1 MKKLI
6 ERIKRLLQRI
16 FKRFASNSQQTSPLI
31 NSRPLDTSISIPSV
45 SPRWESGLVLVCSQ
59 CANERSNSFRPANK
73 SSTASEDLEN
83 WLKSRLKL
91 EGLWGEFRV
100 VSTSCL
106 GVCPKSGITVVIV
119 SNGSCGNSP
128 CLIVNPRSDV
138 YDGLRLR
145 ELLYSYIKQN
155 KK

>member
-6 ERIKRLLQRI
+6 RRIKRLLQRI
-16 FKRFASNSQQTSPLI
+16 FKRFASTSEQPSPLI
-31 NSRPLDTSISIPSV
+31 NSRPLETSIPSV
-45 SPRWESGLVLVCSQ
+45 PPRWESGLVLVCSQ
-59 CANERSNSFRPANK
+59 CTNEQSGP
-73 SSTASEDLEN
+73 TASEDLES
-83 WLKSRLKL
+83 WLKSRLKF

-119 SNGSCGNSP
+119 SNGSGGNSP

-145 ELLYSYIKQN
+145 ELLYSRIKQN
-155 KK
+155 KG

>member
-6 ERIKRLLQRI
+6 RRIKRLLQRI
-16 FKRFASNSQQTSPLI
+16 FKRFTSTSEQTSPLI
-31 NSRPLDTSISIPSV
+31 NSRPLETSIPSV

-59 CANERSNSFRPANK
+59 CTNEQSG
-73 SSTASEDLEN
+73 STASEDLEN
-83 WLKSRLKL
+83 WLKSRLKI

-106 GVCPKSGITVVIV
+106 GVCPKAGITVVIV
-119 SNGSCGNSP
+119 SNGSGGNSP

-145 ELLYSYIKQN
+145 EVLYSYIKQN

>member
-1 MKKLI
+1 MKKLLK
-6 ERIKRLLQRI
+6 RIKRLFQRI
-16 FKRFASNSQQTSPLI
+16 IKSFASDSQQTSPLI
-31 NSRPLDTSISIPSV
+31 NSHPLYTSIPNV
-45 SPRWESGLVLVCSQ
+45 SPQWESGLVLVCSQ
-59 CANERSNSFRPANK
+59 CANEQSNSFHPTSK
-73 SSTASEDLEN
+73 SSTPSEDLEN
-83 WLKSRLKL
+83 WLKSRLKF

-100 VSTSCL
+100 VNTSCL

-119 SNGSCGNSP
+119 SNGSGGNSP
-128 CLIVNPRSDV
+128 CLIVNPQSDI

>member
-6 ERIKRLLQRI
+6 QRIKRLFQRI
-16 FKRFASNSQQTSPLI
+16 FKSFASNSQQTSPLPLI
-31 NSRPLDTSISIPSV
+31 NSRRLDTSIPSV

-59 CANERSNSFRPANK
+59 CTNEQS

-83 WLKSRLKL
+83 WLKSRLKF

-106 GVCPKSGITVVIV
+106 GVCPKAGITVVIV
-119 SNGSCGNSP
+119 SNGSGGNSP
-128 CLIVNPRSDV
+128 CLIVNPRSD
-138 YDGLRLR
+138 R
-145 ELLYSYIKQN
+145 ELVYSYIKQN
-155 KK
+155 QG

>member
-1 MKKLI
+1 MKKLMQ
-6 ERIKRLLQRI
+6 RIKRLLQRI
-16 FKRFASNSQQTSPLI
+16 IKSFASNTPQTLPLI
-31 NSRPLDTSISIPSV
+31 NSRPLNTSIPSV

-59 CANERSNSFRPANK
+59 CANEQSNSFRPANK

-119 SNGSCGNSP
+119 SNGSDGNSP
-128 CLIVNPRSDV
+128 CLIVNPPSDV

-145 ELLYSYIKQN
+145 ELLYSYIKHH

>member
-6 ERIKRLLQRI
+6 QRIKRLLKRI
-16 FKRFASNSQQTSPLI
+16 LKGFASNSQEPSPLI
-31 NSRPLDTSISIPSV
+31 NSRPLETSIPTI

-59 CANERSNSFRPANK
+59 CANEQSNSSHRTSR

-83 WLKSRLKL
+83 WLKSSLKF

-100 VSTSCL
+100 ISTSCL
-106 GVCPKSGITVVIV
+106 GVCPRMGITVVLV
-119 SNGSCGNSP
+119 SNGSHGNSP
-128 CLIVNPRSDV
+128 CLIVNPQSD
-138 YDGLRLR
+138 R

-155 KK
+155 KG

>member
-6 ERIKRLLQRI
+6 QRIKRLLQRI

-31 NSRPLDTSISIPSV
+31 NSRPLETSIPSV
-45 SPRWESGLVLVCSQ
+45 SPRWKSGLVLVCSQ
-59 CANERSNSFRPANK
+59 CANERSNSFHPTSK

-83 WLKSRLKL
+83 WLKSRLKF

-119 SNGSCGNSP
+119 SNGSGGNSP
-128 CLIVNPRSDV
+128 CLIVNPQSD
-138 YDGLRLR
+138 R
-145 ELLYSYIKQN
+145 ELLYSRIKQN
-155 KK
+155 KG

>member
-6 ERIKRLLQRI
+6 RRIKRLLQRI
-16 FKRFASNSQQTSPLI
+16 FKRFASTSEQTSPLI
-31 NSRPLDTSISIPSV
+31 NSRPLETSIPSV

-59 CANERSNSFRPANK
+59 CTNEQSG
-73 SSTASEDLEN
+73 STASEDLEN
-83 WLKSRLKL
+83 WLKSRLKI

-106 GVCPKSGITVVIV
+106 GVCPKAGITVVIV
-119 SNGSCGNSP
+119 SNGSGGNSP

-145 ELLYSYIKQN
+145 EVLYSYIKQN

>member
-6 ERIKRLLQRI
+6 QRIKRLLQRI
-16 FKRFASNSQQTSPLI
+16 FKRFVSNSQQTSPLI
-31 NSRPLDTSISIPSV
+31 NSRPLETSIPSV
-45 SPRWESGLVLVCSQ
+45 SPQWESGLVLVCSQ
-59 CANERSNSFRPANK
+59 CANERSNSFHPTSK

-83 WLKSRLKL
+83 WLKSRLKF

-106 GVCPKSGITVVIV
+106 GICPKSGITVVIV
-119 SNGSCGNSP
+119 SNRSGGNSP
-128 CLIVNPRSDV
+128 CLIVNAQSDV
-138 YDGLRLR
+138 DDGLRLR

>member
-6 ERIKRLLQRI
+6 RRIKVFLRCIL
-16 FKRFASNSQQTSPLI
+16 KRFSANSQQTSPVII
-31 NSRPLDTSISIPSV
+31 NSRALDTSIPSV
-45 SPRWESGLVLVCSQ
+45 YPRWESGLVLVCSQ
-59 CANERSNSFRPANK
+59 CANERSNIFHPTSR

-83 WLKSRLKL
+83 WLKSRLKF

-106 GVCPKSGITVVIV
+106 GVCPRMGITVVLV
-119 SNGSCGNSP
+119 SNGSGGNSP
-128 CLIVNPRSDV
+128 CLIVNPQSD
-138 YDGLRLR
+138 R

-155 KK
+155 KG

>member
-6 ERIKRLLQRI
+6 QRIKKLLQRI
-16 FKRFASNSQQTSPLI
+16 FKKFASNSQQTSPLI
-31 NSRPLDTSISIPSV
+31 NSRPLETSIKSV

-59 CANERSNSFRPANK
+59 CANERSNSFHPTSK

-83 WLKSRLKL
+83 WLKSRLKF

-100 VSTSCL
+100 VSSSCL
-106 GVCPKSGITVVIV
+106 GICPKVGITVVIV
-119 SNGSCGNSP
+119 SNGSSGNSP
-128 CLIVNPRSDV
+128 CLIVNPHSD
-138 YDGLRLR
+138 R

-155 KK
+155 KE

>member
-6 ERIKRLLQRI
+6 HRIKKLLQRI
-16 FKRFASNSQQTSPLI
+16 FKSFASTSQQPSPLI
-31 NSRPLDTSISIPSV
+31 NSRPLETSIPSV
-45 SPRWESGLVLVCSQ
+45 PPRWESGLVLVCSQ
-59 CANERSNSFRPANK
+59 CTNEQSG
-73 SSTASEDLEN
+73 STASEDLEN
-83 WLKSRLKL
+83 WLKSRLKFD
-91 EGLWGEFRV
+91 GLWGEFRV

-119 SNGSCGNSP
+119 SNRSGGNSP
-128 CLIVNPRSDV
+128 CLIIDPRSD
-138 YDGLRLR
+138 R

>member
-6 ERIKRLLQRI
+6 QRIKKLLQRI

-31 NSRPLDTSISIPSV
+31 NSRPLDTSIPSV

-59 CANERSNSFRPANK
+59 CTKEQSG
-73 SSTASEDLEN
+73 STASKDLEN
-83 WLKSRLKL
+83 WLKSRLKF

-119 SNGSCGNSP
+119 SNGSSGNSP
-128 CLIVNPRSDV
+128 CLIVNPHSDV

-145 ELLYSYIKQN
+145 EFLYSRIKQN
-155 KK
+155 KE

>member
-6 ERIKRLLQRI
+6 QRIKRLLQRI
-16 FKRFASNSQQTSPLI
+16 FKKFASNSQQRSPLI
-31 NSRPLDTSISIPSV
+31 NSRPLETSISSV

-59 CANERSNSFRPANK
+59 CANERSNSFHPTSK
-73 SSTASEDLEN
+73 SSTASENLEN
-83 WLKSRLKL
+83 WLKSRLKF

-119 SNGSCGNSP
+119 SNGSSGNSP
-128 CLIVNPRSDV
+128 CLIVNPRSD
-138 YDGLRLR
+138 R
-145 ELLYSYIKQN
+145 ELLYSRIKQN
-155 KK
+155 KG

>member
-6 ERIKRLLQRI
+6 RRIKKLLQRI
-16 FKRFASNSQQTSPLI
+16 FKRFASTSGQTSPLI
-31 NSRPLDTSISIPSV
+31 NSRPLETSIPSV
-45 SPRWESGLVLVCSQ
+45 PPRWESGLVLVCSQ
-59 CANERSNSFRPANK
+59 CGNERSNSFHPTNK
-73 SSTASEDLEN
+73 SSTASDDLEN
-83 WLKSRLKL
+83 WLKSRLKF

-106 GVCPKSGITVVIV
+106 GICPKSGITVVV
-119 SNGSCGNSP
+119 SNGSGENSP
-128 CLIVNPRSDV
+128 CLIVNPHSD
-138 YDGLRLR
+138 R

>member
-6 ERIKRLLQRI
+6 KRIKRLLQRI
-16 FKRFASNSQQTSPLI
+16 FKSFASTSQQTSPLI
-31 NSRPLDTSISIPSV
+31 NCRPLDTSISIPSV

-59 CANERSNSFRPANK
+59 CANERSNSFHPASR

-83 WLKSRLKL
+83 WLKSRLKI

-100 VSTSCL
+100 VGTSCL
-106 GVCPKSGITVVIV
+106 GVCPKAGITVVIV
-119 SNGSCGNSP
+119 SNGSGGNSP

-145 ELLYSYIKQN
+145 EVIYSYIKQS

>member
-6 ERIKRLLQRI
+6 RRIKRLFQRI
-16 FKRFASNSQQTSPLI
+16 FKRFASTSGQTSPLI
-31 NSRPLDTSISIPSV
+31 NSRPLEISIPSV
-45 SPRWESGLVLVCSQ
+45 PPRWESGLVLVCSQ
-59 CANERSNSFRPANK
+59 CTNEQSG
-73 SSTASEDLEN
+73 STASEDLEN
-83 WLKSRLKL
+83 WLKSRLKF

-106 GVCPKSGITVVIV
+106 GVCPKSGITVVTV
-119 SNGSCGNSP
+119 SNRSGGNSP
-128 CLIVNPRSDV
+128 CLIIDPRSDV

>member
-6 ERIKRLLQRI
+6 RRIKKLLQRI
-16 FKRFASNSQQTSPLI
+16 FKKFASNSQQTSPLI
-31 NSRPLDTSISIPSV
+31 NSRPLETSIPSV

-59 CANERSNSFRPANK
+59 CANERSNSFHPNSK

-83 WLKSRLKL
+83 WLKSRLKF

-106 GVCPKSGITVVIV
+106 GICPKSGITVVIV
-119 SNGSCGNSP
+119 SNGSSGNSP
-128 CLIVNPRSDV
+128 CLIVNPHSDV

-155 KK
+155 KG